1 MADNYPTEDAYMAA
15 CRALHWR
22 TAELRFHGIEP
33 IAIPQDASH
42 YPPDNFDFG
51 SKSKEKVCAH
61 CGVTLPQHGTT
72 CPIKVQRY

>member
-1 MADNYPTEDAYMAA
+1 MTDYPTEDAYMRA

-33 IAIPQDASH
+33 IAIPDGAPH
-42 YPPDNFDFG
+42 YPPEGFDFG

-61 CGVTLPQHGTT
+61 CKGKLPNHSST
-72 CPIKVQRY
+72 CPVKEQK